1 MDAAASI
8 GIVGGGQLAWMLAQA
23 ARRDGVALHVQTPS
37 AQDPAAPLATSV
49 VQADVRDVGGTVELA
64 KRCSAIS
71 FENEWV
77 DLDGLAPL
85 AASGVAFVPS
95 LDALRPLVCKRSQRE
110 LLQRL
115 NLPSPRWF
123 PLEQVKAELASRQA
137 AAAAAQAR
145 EGSQGGGASDGPGY
159 GGAPSPSGSSGDG
172 SGAGGSAPIDRHT
185 LPNGFTYPV
194 MAKAASGGYDG
205 RGTDLLRDDDD
216 LADLLERVDPTSWIV
231 EEFVDFEQEL
241 AVVAARDAQGEVVIF
256 PLVQTHQHGQV
267 CDWVLAPVEA
277 SHALEQA
284 VRNIAASLLTS
295 LQYVGVLAIELFYG
309 RRGLLINE
317 LAPRTHN
324 SGHYSIEACNLSQF
338 EQQLRVVAGQNA
350 LEPDLVVP
358 GALMVNLLGFED
370 RDAADPAADYASQR
384 DALAALPEAHLHWY
398 GKAGASVGRK
408 LGHITLLLR
417 QTNPA
422 ARRQEAM
429 ERLEQVRQHWPL
441 PPEERRSTD
450 RRVSQRRGTAQGA

>member
-8 GIVGGGQLAWMLAQA
+8 GIVGGGQLAWMLAEA

-37 AQDPAAPLATSV
+37 AQDPAVALASSV
-49 VQADVRDVGGTVELA
+49 VQADVRDVAATAELA
-64 KRCSAIS
+64 RRCSAIS
-71 FENEWV
+71 FENEWI
-77 DLDGLAPL
+77 DLAGLAPL

-95 LDALRPLVCKRSQRE
+95 LEALRPLVCKRSQRE
-110 LLQRL
+110 LLLRL

-123 PLEQVKAELASRQA
+123 PLEQVSAELADRQA
-137 AAAAAQAR
+137 AARQAGDNR
-145 EGSQGGGASDGPGY
+145 QGGG
-159 GGAPSPSGSSGDG
+159 GGAGPDQADPATG
-172 SGAGGSAPIDRHT
+172 SGNGSPWPWGASAATIDRHT
-185 LPNGFTYPV
+185 LPQGFRYPV

-205 RGTDLLRDDDD
+205 RGTAVLESDQDLE
-216 LADLLERVDPTSWIV
+216 DLLERVDPANWIV
-231 EEFVDFEQEL
+231 EEFVEFEQEL

-256 PLVQTHQHGQV
+256 PLVQTHQHSQV

-295 LQYVGVLAIELFYG
+295 LQYVGVLAIEFFYG

-338 EQQLRVVAGQNA
+338 DQQLRVVAGQSA
-350 LEPDLVVP
+350 VEPDLVVP
-358 GALMVNLLGFED
+358 GALMVNLLGFEE
-370 RDAADPAADYASQR
+370 RDATDPAAEYASQR
-384 DALAALPEAHLHWY
+384 AALAALPEAHLHWY
-398 GKAGASVGRK
+398 GKAGASPGRK

-417 QTNPA
+417 QGEPA

-429 ERLEQVRQHWPL
+429 ERLAQVRQHWPL
-441 PPEERRSTD
+441 PPDERRSAD
-450 RRVSQRRGTAQGA
+450 RRSGDRRGPQQGA

>member
-8 GIVGGGQLAWMLAQA
+8 GIVGGGQLAWMLAEA
-23 ARRDGVALHVQTPS
+23 ARRHGVALHVQTPS
-37 AQDPAAPLATSV
+37 AQDPAAGLASSV
-49 VQADVRDVGGTVELA
+49 VQADVRDVAGTAELA
-64 KRCSAIS
+64 ARCSAIS

-85 AASGVAFVPS
+85 AASGVAFLPS
-95 LDALRPLVCKRSQRE
+95 LEALRPLVCKRSQRE

-123 PLEQVKAELASRQA
+123 PLEQVKADLAARQA
-137 AAAAAQAR
+137 AAAARRGDGAN
-145 EGSQGGGASDGPGY
+145 GSAGPDPRGGA
-159 GGAPSPSGSSGDG
+159 GAAVE
-172 SGAGGSAPIDRHT
+172 GAAAAPLDRHT
-185 LPNGFTYPV
+185 LPEGFGYPV

-205 RGTDLLRDDDD
+205 RGTAVLHDDDD
-216 LADLLERVDPTSWIV
+216 LADLLGRVEAASWIV

-241 AVVAARDAQGEVVIF
+241 AVVAARDVRGEVVIF

-284 VRNIAASLLTS
+284 VRNMAASLLTS
-295 LQYVGVLAIELFYG
+295 LHYVGVLAIEFFYG

-324 SGHYSIEACNLSQF
+324 SGHYSIEACSLSQF
-338 EQQLRVVAGQNA
+338 EQQLRVVAGRNA
-350 LEPDLVVP
+350 LEPELVVP

-370 RDAADPAADYASQR
+370 RDAADPTADYASQR
-384 DALAALPEAHLHWY
+384 EALAALPDAHLHWY

-417 QTNPA
+417 QTDPVC
-422 ARRQEAM
+422 RRQEAM
-429 ERLEQVRQHWPL
+429 DRLGQVRQHWPL
-441 PPEERRSTD
+441 PPEEERRSAD
-450 RRVSQRRGTAQGA
+450 RRIAQRRNTPQGA

>member
-23 ARRDGVALHVQTPS
+23 ARRDGVELHVQTPS
-37 AQDPAAPLATSV
+37 AQDPAAALATSV
-49 VQADVRDVGGTVELA
+49 VQADVRDVAGTAELA
-64 KRCSAIS
+64 RRCSTIS

-123 PLEQVKAELASRQA
+123 PLEQVKAELADRQA
-137 AAAAAQAR
+137 SAAA
-145 EGSQGGGASDGPGY
+145 GQGGDGAGGGGGGEATGQAGPVSGSGSDGPQ
-159 GGAPSPSGSSGDG
+159 ASAS
-172 SGAGGSAPIDRHT
+172 GSAPIDRHT
-185 LPNGFTYPV
+185 LPDGFGYPV

-205 RGTDLLRDDDD
+205 RGTAVLHNDDD
-216 LADLLERVDPTSWIV
+216 LDELLGRVDPASWIV
-231 EEFVDFEQEL
+231 EEFVNFEQEL
-241 AVVAARDAQGEVVIF
+241 AVVAARDAEGEVVVF

-295 LQYVGVLAIELFYG
+295 LQYVGVLAIEFFYG
-309 RRGLLINE
+309 RGGLLINE

-338 EQQLRVVAGQNA
+338 EQQLRVVAGQTA
-350 LEPDLVVP
+350 QEPDLVVP

-370 RDAADPAADYASQR
+370 RDAADPSDDYASQR
-384 DALAALPEAHLHWY
+384 DALAALPDAHLHWY
-398 GKAGASVGRK
+398 GKTGASIGRK

-417 QTNPA
+417 QSDPST
-422 ARRQEAM
+422 RRQEAM
-429 ERLEQVRQHWPL
+429 ERLEQVRQNWPL
-441 PPEERRSTD
+441 PPEDRRSSDRRIAQRRSTP
-450 RRVSQRRGTAQGA
+450 